1 MPAPACAR
9 RRWPGLRWTWA
20 ALTQRDDDFIRIV
33 TQQDEHASW
42 LEKQNQF
49 RKQAACRRAARPTAK
64 KALGE
69 STSWLRMPEDRPEVS
84 GGFPPLPGDDA
95 ASFRDGHYFLARSS
109 AVGTNQL
116 LGVID
121 ADIPGVG
128 VKADQSVFTSTKNI
142 AGRNA
147 HSVAADPV
155 FNQVYVPIPAGNSTV
170 CSGAG
175 GGATSDAN
183 GCIAVFTTPNDDPS
197 TRRQEAREDRGNR

>member
-1 MPAPACAR
+1 LSR
-9 RRWPGLRWTWA
+9 HHKVGRPGLPG
-20 ALTQRDDDFIRIV
+20 LFILPCV
-33 TQQDEHASW
+33 EQG
-42 LEKQNQF
+42 
-49 RKQAACRRAARPTAK
+49 
-64 KALGE
+64 LG
-69 STSWLRMPEDRPEVS
+69 
-84 GGFPPLPGDDA
+84 G
-95 ASFRDGHYFLARSS
+95 SS

-121 ADIPGVG
+121 ADLPGVG
-128 VKADQSVFTSTKNI
+128 PKADQSVFTSTKNI

-183 GCIAVFTTPNDDPS
+183 GGVHHAE
-197 TRRQEAREDRGNR
+197 RRSVDAAGSARGPRPRSLAREPMNARAGAATGACATARQRREIR